1 MKKEFASGDGN
12 LFEEMPMHELNS
24 KGTNHFEQNDIQ
36 ELQEHAAA
44 LDQKKKIH
52 LQLKRKKKINYLQE

>member
-1 MKKEFASGDGN
+1 
-12 LFEEMPMHELNS
+12 MPMHELNS

-44 LDQKKKIH
+44 LDQKEEDPFAIEEEE
-52 LQLKRKKKINYLQE
+52 KINYLQE